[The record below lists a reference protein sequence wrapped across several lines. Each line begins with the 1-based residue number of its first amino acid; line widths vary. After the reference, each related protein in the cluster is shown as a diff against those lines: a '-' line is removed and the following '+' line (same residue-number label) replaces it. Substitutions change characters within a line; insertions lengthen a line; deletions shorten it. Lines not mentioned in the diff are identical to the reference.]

1 MSTAK
6 NTFWPE
12 TAESGEW
19 RLYGELHG
27 KDQTVGQAPEHRARG
42 MCFDFEADDW
52 YFYEHAPGK
61 EKHVRQVHIHFCE
74 SQGQQVKVL
83 LKQYAAWRLGRVR
96 PVTVRLE
103 LSAYLKPWVRY
114 LHVRQ
119 IQDPAGFGGFELERF
134 GRWLRMQG
142 IKEEMTERIFYTVF
156 RLLVTG
162 QRLGWKVTTD
172 DLPRN
177 PAYRGMIAGQR
188 CTVSESLVIEQDQ
201 SLQEITERVQVC
213 MAAEGQTKQESEM
226 SHVGA
231 TQPIPEDVYEQILL
245 HAMQDETDEI
255 TRSGI
260 LIQSQTGLRISEV
273 LSLRKNC
280 LKRDGNGRYWLVYRL
295 KKTTRS
301 EPQQRLTPANE
312 LVVATVRRLES
323 VTETLRK
330 ESGREELF
338 LVRNHGIHPV
348 SQTNWNKGRLK
359 NFMHRWDITDENGR
373 VYELHSHQFRATYVR
388 CQLLNGGRIE
398 ELQRRF
404 GHVSSEMTARYVHL
418 SQEALQTMLAPV
430 IGEAGR

>member
-1 MSTAK
+1 MSAAK
-6 NTFWPE
+6 NIFQQE
-12 TAESGEW
+12 TAESGDW
-19 RLYGELHG
+19 RLYGEGHG
-27 KDQTVGQAPEHRARG
+27 EDQASGRSLEHRARE

-74 SQGQQVKVL
+74 SEGQQVKDL
-83 LKQYAAWRLGRVR
+83 LKHYAAWRLGRVR

-103 LSAYLKPWVRY
+103 LSVYLKPWVCY

-119 IQDPAGFGGFELERF
+119 LHDPVGFGGFELERF
-134 GRWLRMQG
+134 GRWLRMQ
-142 IKEEMTERIFYTVF
+142 EMKQEMAERIFYTVH

-162 QRLGWKVTTD
+162 QRLGWKVTAD
-172 DLPRN
+172 DLPKN
-177 PAYRGMIAGQR
+177 PTYQGIIAGQKL
-188 CTVSESLVIEQDQ
+188 TVSDRL
-201 SLQEITERVQVC
+201 EIAQ
-213 MAAEGQTKQESEM
+213 K
-226 SHVGA
+226 GA
-231 TQPIPEDVYEQILL
+231 TQPIPTDIYEQILL
-245 HAMQDETDEI
+245 HAVQDETDEI
-255 TRSGI
+255 TRGGI

-280 LKRDGNGRYWLVYRL
+280 LKRDENGRYWLIYSL
-295 KKTTRS
+295 KKTTKS

-312 LVVATVRRLES
+312 LVVETVRRLEAA
-323 VTETLRK
+323 TEALRK

-338 LVRNHGIHPV
+338 LVRNHGIRPV

-359 NFMHRWDITDENGR
+359 NFMQRWGITDENGC

-388 CQLLNGGRIE
+388 QQLLNGGRIE

-418 SQEALQTMLAPV
+418 SQEDLQTMLAPV